1 MQTELNQIMKK
12 LKKDREC
19 TRQTFCKEKKRGKMQ
34 KNKREY
40 TEKKDKRK
48 EGEKKEIQYRGIE
61 GKGVLQ
67 ERKKGE

>member
-1 MQTELNQIMKK
+1 
-12 LKKDREC
+12 
-19 TRQTFCKEKKRGKMQ
+19 MQ

>member
-1 MQTELNQIMKK
+1 MQTELNQLMKK

-19 TRQTFCKEKKRGKMQ
+19 TRQTFCKEKKSGKMQ

-48 EGEKKEIQYRGIE
+48 EGKKQEIQYRGVE
-61 GKGVLQ
+61 RKGVLQ

>member
-1 MQTELNQIMKK
+1 
-12 LKKDREC
+12 
-19 TRQTFCKEKKRGKMQ
+19 MQ

-67 ERKKGE
+67 ESKKGE